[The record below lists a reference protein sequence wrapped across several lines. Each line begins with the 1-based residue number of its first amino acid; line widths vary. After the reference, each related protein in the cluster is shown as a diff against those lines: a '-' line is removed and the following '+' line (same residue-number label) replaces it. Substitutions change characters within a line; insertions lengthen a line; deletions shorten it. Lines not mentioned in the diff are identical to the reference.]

1 MSLFADIVSLAT
13 TGLFAVVMVVAC
25 VLIHYET
32 LRIASVLMP
41 KLTLRPRK
49 RILFVM
55 GAAFVAHSLEVWLC
69 AAGFYVIGH
78 MTTLGGVAGKFD
90 GSFYEYLYFSTV
102 SYTSLGIGDLYP
114 TGVLR
119 ILTGV
124 EALVGLAMIAWT
136 GSFTYLAMEKFWSL
150 HRTSQD

>member
-1 MSLFADIVSLAT
+1 MEASPGFLSLSVTVVLAV
-13 TGLFAVVMVVAC
+13 AMVAAC
-25 VLIHYET
+25 VLVHYET
-32 LRIASVLMP
+32 LRYASVLMP
-41 KLTLRPRK
+41 RLTIRPRK

-55 GAAFVAHSLEVWLC
+55 GAAFIAHSAEVWLC
-69 AAGFYVIGH
+69 AAMFYVIGH
-78 MTTLGGVAGKFD
+78 FGGLGGIAGKFG

-150 HRTSQD
+150 HRTSAD

>member
-1 MSLFADIVSLAT
+1 MTLHAEIVSLAL
-13 TGLFAVVMVVAC
+13 TGAFATAMVVAC

-41 KLTLRPRK
+41 RLTLRPRK

-69 AAGFYVIGH
+69 AAGFYAIGH
-78 MTTLGGVAGKFD
+78 LTSLGGIAGNFT
-90 GSFYEYLYFSTV
+90 GTFYEYLYFSTV
-102 SYTSLGIGDLYP
+102 SYTSLGIGDLAP
-114 TGVLR
+114 TGILR